1 MSEIKEKIKWFISTC
16 LGVDKDTL
24 SYDTPLDEGEIVLDS
39 IDFIDL
45 IGFIDQEYNV
55 NMSNVESKVF
65 KNIDSMAEY
74 IEKNLNK

>member
-1 MSEIKEKIKWFISTC
+1 MIEIKEKIKWFISTC

-55 NMSNVESKVF
+55 NMSNVASTTF
-65 KNIDSMAEY
+65 KNIDSIALY
-74 IEKNLNK
+74 IKNNLDK